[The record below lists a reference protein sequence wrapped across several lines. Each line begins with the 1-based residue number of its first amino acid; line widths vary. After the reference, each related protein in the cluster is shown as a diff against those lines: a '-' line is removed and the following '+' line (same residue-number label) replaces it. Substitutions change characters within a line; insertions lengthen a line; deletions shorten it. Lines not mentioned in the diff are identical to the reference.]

1 MKKLWNR
8 IASLKLNTKFTALTI
23 AVFII
28 PIAFLAGMLYYNMEK
43 NVVEENITYLG
54 YIMDRNETSVKT
66 NMDAINMSSQFTLS
80 DEQMKDYLRTTAK
93 GEKYTTEQ
101 MMQFNEN
108 DIAAIERLVNN
119 NPLLYSVRVYATN
132 DNVQELMPVLFQSA
146 RMQRM
151 QWAQEEN
158 IYGWHYGYAD
168 TLFSALESMNNQHI
182 MSLVSPIN
190 DYDYGTIGVVEVAMD
205 MSTMFPSLYEQV
217 ENQWSGFI
225 TNDGTIY
232 SAEGGMRLED
242 NLIDRLKTVADE
254 QVAKGE
260 YKTTTYYK
268 KIDRNRYVVSYIP
281 FKELGGTLVSVRDI
295 TSDVQEIYNSRTIF
309 ILVALGIIALL
320 TVVVNLIVN
329 HMLKQFYVILKTMQ
343 QVQDGDLTAR
353 IENHSK
359 DEMGV
364 LGTSLNTMMDRIQVL
379 IKDNINREVLVK
391 NTEIRA
397 LQNQINAHFIYNSLE
412 SIKMMAEIDEEYAI
426 SDAITALGKL
436 LRYGMRWVST
446 NVRVRDEL
454 EYIRN
459 YIALINLRFDYEI
472 ILSENIEENLLN
484 QEIPKMSL
492 QPIVE
497 NAIIHGI
504 EEVAEDT
511 TIYIKAYASNGE
523 SFIEITDSGSGMT
536 EEQVLRLKK
545 KIAGEI
551 EAAGGS
557 GNGIGLKNV
566 QDRINIAF
574 GDGYGLDIVSQIDCY
589 TKIIVHLPYV
599 VSDPGLK

>member
-168 TLFSALESMNNQHI
+168 TLFSALESTNNQHI

-260 YKTTTYYK
+260 YKATTYYK

-309 ILVALGIIALL
+309 IFVALGIIALL

-492 QPIVE
+492 QPIIE